1 MSNFS
6 TLFKLTN
13 KVALVTGATGH
24 FGRPIAYALAE
35 AGAKVILNGRDEA
48 KLLRMMDEMAQEGLT
63 ADIAVFDIADV
74 DAVIA
79 HTKDII
85 SLDILVNNA
94 YKGNAGSIANSS
106 GKDYLSSYDVSV
118 VSTHNLVTALL
129 PALRRSVEKGYKPSV
144 INIASMYGLVSPKL
158 DLYSSDE
165 VANPPFYGA
174 AKAAL
179 IQWTR
184 YAACE
189 FGSQGVRFNSVSP
202 GAFPNDEV
210 CSGDPIFV
218 SRLASQIPLARVG
231 ASSEI
236 AGPVLFLASP
246 ASSYVNGENLVVDG
260 GWTCW

>member
-1 MSNFS
+1 MS
-6 TLFKLTN
+6 
-13 KVALVTGATGH
+13 
-24 FGRPIAYALAE
+24 E
-35 AGAKVILNGRDEA
+35 
-48 KLLRMMDEMAQEGLT
+48 EGLT
-63 ADIAVFDIADV
+63 SDIAVFDITDE
-74 DAVIA
+74 DAVTA
-79 HTKDII
+79 YAKDIC

-94 YKGNAGSIANSS
+94 YKGNAGSIANSV
-106 GKDYLSSYDVSV
+106 GKDYLLSYDISV
-118 VSTHNLVTALL
+118 VSSHNLVTALL

-165 VANPPFYGA
+165 VGNPPFYGA

-189 FGSQGVRFNSVSP
+189 FGSHGIRFNSVSP

-210 CSGDPIFV
+210 CSGDPKFV

-231 ASSEI
+231 INSEI
-236 AGPVLFLASP
+236 GGPVLFLASS
-246 ASSYVNGENLVVDG
+246 ASSYVNGENIVVDG